1 MTHDC
6 SALAN
11 AIDAYIAKADGD
23 LESTLSEAGFI
34 DPAGTVEE
42 ISALESRVSGA
53 LVEETA
59 RFTKAAEKA
68 VDLEA
73 FASDIWADVKDTDNA
88 DEKLSEIFLDEFNT
102 NMPNL
107 ATGYIKAIDS
117 ALVVETIS
125 KRTVAWAESWSG
137 ELGRIMKLSS
147 HNEVERI
154 LVNGLKNGQSVAEFT
169 QAFLDSGIR
178 NEYYRARRV
187 AITEVL
193 TAHSV
198 AAQESYMQ
206 NPAVQE
212 KEWRHT
218 GSYRNEP
225 RTNHVAMSG
234 QRVPATAVFKLYGAD
249 GGVYYPLYPRDPTEL
264 PAGERVN
271 CHCIAQPIVSE
282 KILGLSIEERRK
294 LQDEAI
300 AEDDDAWE
308 KELDAKNKAK
318 AGVEVPAGNKKTN
331 TGVYKPSDTR
341 YNKAVVAE
349 PAITS
354 RITSTAS
361 DTGAT
366 VEGLD
371 YRLKSVES
379 YERKVA
385 LNPDADIR
393 DIIRYT
399 YTAPADKY
407 AGMIESSMT
416 ALKSQ
421 GYETTTIKN
430 YWLKADNPYNGVNT
444 FVKAPD
450 GQVFELQYHT
460 PESFALKN
468 GELHTLYEKQRV
480 LTDTKSSEYIRL
492 SEEMAELS
500 SALGVPSGIE
510 GVANL

>member
-73 FASDIWADVKDTDNA
+73 FASDIWADAKDADNV
-88 DEKLSEIFLDEFNT
+88 DEKLGEIFLDEFNT

-249 GGVYYPLYPRDPTEL
+249 GGVYYPLYPRDTTEL

-318 AGVEVPAGNKKTN
+318 AGVE
-331 TGVYKPSDTR
+331 
-341 YNKAVVAE
+341 
-349 PAITS
+349 
-354 RITSTAS
+354 
-361 DTGAT
+361 
-366 VEGLD
+366 
-371 YRLKSVES
+371 
-379 YERKVA
+379 
-385 LNPDADIR
+385 
-393 DIIRYT
+393 
-399 YTAPADKY
+399 
-407 AGMIESSMT
+407 
-416 ALKSQ
+416 
-421 GYETTTIKN
+421 
-430 YWLKADNPYNGVNT
+430 
-444 FVKAPD
+444 
-450 GQVFELQYHT
+450 
-460 PESFALKN
+460 
-468 GELHTLYEKQRV
+468 
-480 LTDTKSSEYIRL
+480 
-492 SEEMAELS
+492 
-500 SALGVPSGIE
+500 
-510 GVANL
+510 